1 MDQELFNSLTVLNSR
16 IENARSLR
24 KFYEFT
30 PEELE
35 TYTLHII
42 EICATIA
49 DDNHSN
55 YIKHGEMLAKVVL
68 KNNNTGDLIRDYFK

>member
-35 TYTLHII
+35 TYTLNII

-49 DDNHSN
+49 DENHIN
-55 YIKHGEMLAKVVL
+55 YVKLSKMLAKVVL

>member
-35 TYTLHII
+35 TYTLYII
-42 EICATIA
+42 EICGSIA

-68 KNNNTGDLIRDYFK
+68 KNNNAGDLIRDYFK

>member
-35 TYTLHII
+35 TYTLYII
-42 EICATIA
+42 EICGSIA